1 MHKIILKNKNFYMI
15 PTDKFIYYVNLWKKE
30 KIIVLNNEDAFDTF
44 EIKRIIKITDQ
55 EKMIYNL
62 LKDESDFINRSV
74 NDEIKVYCKQLTPGV
89 VESMILK
96 YK

>member
-30 KIIVLNNEDAFDTF
+30 KIIVLNNED
-44 EIKRIIKITDQ
+44 E
-55 EKMIYNL
+55 MIYNL

>member
-1 MHKIILKNKNFYMI
+1 
-15 PTDKFIYYVNLWKKE
+15 
-30 KIIVLNNEDAFDTF
+30 
-44 EIKRIIKITDQ
+44 
-55 EKMIYNL
+55 MIYNL